1 MDVATRIGARI
12 RECRERAGPT
22 QAQLASAAFVT
33 RQSVGN
39 WEGGKTLPDVQSLQL
54 VAQVLGTTVDGLL
67 DGEVPAIAQET
78 IEVRR
83 KLARFMVLYGGLY
96 LLHFAC
102 VLLHIRLLVSEG
114 SYDARSI
121 VSSVIVFIAF
131 GQTLVIKRIREITHG
146 RELGDAVSIMMF
158 VEGYPEGQEPPD
170 DAFYRV
176 VLTNLPAFLTVLYVL
191 IVVVCIAVALL

>member
-12 RECRERAGPT
+12 RERRERAGLT
-22 QAQLASAAFVT
+22 QAQLAEAAFVT

-54 VAQVLGTTVDGLL
+54 VAQALGTTVDGLL
-67 DGEVPAIAQET
+67 GGEVPAMARET
-78 IEVRR
+78 TEARR

-96 LLHFAC
+96 LLHLAC
-102 VLLHIRLLVSEG
+102 VLVLMRLVSEG
-114 SYDARSI
+114 SYDARMG
-121 VSSVIVFIAF
+121 VSLVVVFITF
-131 GQTLVIKRIREITHG
+131 GQTLAIRRIREITRG
-146 RELGDAVSIMMF
+146 RELGDAVGIMMF
-158 VEGYPEGQEPPD
+158 VEGYPEGQEPPN

>member
-1 MDVATRIGARI
+1 M
-12 RECRERAGPT
+12 
-22 QAQLASAAFVT
+22 
-33 RQSVGN
+33 
-39 WEGGKTLPDVQSLQL
+39 
-54 VAQVLGTTVDGLL
+54 LGTTVDGLL

-83 KLARFMVLYGGLY
+83 QLTRWLATLVALFILY
-96 LLHFAC
+96 LIVNIVDVAFMRGEWNHTAHYVC
-102 VLLHIRLLVSEG
+102 SGIRITL
-114 SYDARSI
+114 AAASI
-121 VSSVIVFIAF
+121 PVA
-131 GQTLVIKRIREITHG
+131 KRIREITRG

-170 DAFYRV
+170 DALYRV

>member
-12 RECRERAGPT
+12 RECRERAGLT

-33 RQSVGN
+33 QQSVGN

-54 VAQVLGTTVDGLL
+54 VAQALGTTVDGLL
-67 DGEVPAIAQET
+67 GDEVPAIARET
-78 IEVRR
+78 TEARR
-83 KLARFMVLYGGLY
+83 KLARLMVLFGGLY

-102 VLLHIRLLVSEG
+102 VLLHIRLVSEG
-114 SYDARSI
+114 SYDARMV
-121 VSSVIVFIAF
+121 VSLVIVLITF
-131 GQTLVIKRIREITHG
+131 GQTLAIKRIREITRG
-146 RELGDAVSIMMF
+146 RELGDVVSIMMF